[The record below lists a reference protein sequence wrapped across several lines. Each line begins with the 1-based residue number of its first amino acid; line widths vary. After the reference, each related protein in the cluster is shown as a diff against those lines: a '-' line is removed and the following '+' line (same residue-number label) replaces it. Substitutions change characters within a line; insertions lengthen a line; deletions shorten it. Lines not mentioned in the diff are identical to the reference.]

1 MPVGQWRS
9 SETNGSGLPSVTLLA
24 RLERERDNL
33 RAALDWCLEEP
44 NAAQAG
50 AGVDDGDHEQTG
62 VTLGVR
68 LAAAIWRFW
77 WLRGHTSDGRRLL
90 ARVLEVW
97 PQDTTRTGPFVRAF
111 APLGV
116 VNLSSYQGGNRVG
129 AALMAETLALYR
141 ESGDQLGV
149 ATALAMLG
157 SLLAH
162 LGEFE
167 RAAQLCEE
175 SVALGRRLGH
185 PFTLA
190 TALQSSALVAYIL
203 RRYEQSVA
211 LSDEALSLHR
221 SSGNVARI
229 AAAFRTQSLC
239 IVELGDLGE
248 ATRLAEEGL
257 RYCLEIGDR
266 RGICLAYKNLGRF
279 AMLAGDLP
287 RASELLHDAIS
298 LAQPMGDR
306 WRATICIFVL
316 AGLKV
321 AQGTEA
327 WNRDSANP
335 APPDEVQR
343 HLLDATRLFAMADQM
358 REQDGMAPP
367 GDVANT
373 YDRDIATLRELLGD
387 AAFSEAQAEGQALS
401 FEQAVAYA
409 LATSRPAGLAAP
421 EAAHGSAS
429 TAVPPRPALN
439 GDPEAARLSPRE
451 REVAVLVARGC
462 TNREIAEV
470 LVLSERTVD
479 SHVRNIMGKLAVSSR
494 AQIAAWAVQH
504 GLGEAR

>member
-1 MPVGQWRS
+1 
-9 SETNGSGLPSVTLLA
+9 
-24 RLERERDNL
+24 
-33 RAALDWCLEEP
+33 
-44 NAAQAG
+44 
-50 AGVDDGDHEQTG
+50 
-62 VTLGVR
+62 VR
-68 LAAAIWRFW
+68 
-77 WLRGHTSDGRRLL
+77 T
-90 ARVLEVW
+90 
-97 PQDTTRTGPFVRAF
+97 F

-129 AALMAETLALYR
+129 AALMAETLAIYR
-141 ESGDQLGV
+141 ESGDQRGV
-149 ATALAMLG
+149 VMALARLS

-167 RAAQLCEE
+167 RAAQLSEE
-175 SVALGRRLGH
+175 SIALGRQLGH
-185 PFTLA
+185 AATLA
-190 TALQSSALVAYIL
+190 NALQSASLVAYIL
-203 RRYEQSVA
+203 RRYEQSIA

-229 AAAFRTQSLC
+229 ADAFRNQSLC
-239 IVELGDLGE
+239 VVELGDLGE

-266 RGICLAYKNLGRF
+266 RGICLAYKDLGRF

-287 RASELLHDAIS
+287 RASELLHDAIA

-327 WNRDSANP
+327 WNRDGASP
-335 APPDEVQR
+335 SSPDEVQR
-343 HLLDATRLFAMADQM
+343 HLLDATRLFAMGEQM

-373 YDRDIATLRELLGD
+373 YDRDIAILHELLGS

-409 LATSRPAGLAAP
+409 LATSRPAGPAAP
-421 EAAHGSAS
+421 AAAHGPESA
-429 TAVPPRPALN
+429 AVTPGRSLQ
-439 GDPEAARLSPRE
+439 GDPEAARLSLRE
-451 REVAVLVARGC
+451 REVAVLVARGR
-462 TNREIAEV
+462 TNRNIAEV

-494 AQIAAWAVQH
+494 AQIAAWTVQH